1 MINEISEETSLLS
14 LNASIEAARAGDAG
28 RGFAVVAEEIR
39 KLADG
44 SMGAANEIQKV
55 VKEIIEQTKG
65 TVNTAKEAEG
75 IVSGQASI
83 VNKTIEAFG
92 NMNSGVEKLV
102 TGLKGVGDSVSSME
116 EERRDTLHAIES
128 ISAASEE
135 TAASALVVTNSVQ
148 SQLSVVNDLKDA
160 SRELEQRSM
169 ELEKAINVFKI

>member
-1 MINEISEETSLLS
+1 
-14 LNASIEAARAGDAG
+14 
-28 RGFAVVAEEIR
+28 
-39 KLADG
+39 
-44 SMGAANEIQKV
+44 
-55 VKEIIEQTKG
+55 
-65 TVNTAKEAEG
+65 
-75 IVSGQASI
+75 
-83 VNKTIEAFG
+83 
-92 NMNSGVEKLV
+92 MNSGVEKLV

>member
-1 MINEISEETSLLS
+1 M
-14 LNASIEAARAGDAG
+14 
-28 RGFAVVAEEIR
+28 
-39 KLADG
+39 K
-44 SMGAANEIQKV
+44 Q
-55 VKEIIEQTKG
+55 Q
-65 TVNTAKEAEG
+65 G

-148 SQLSVVNDLKDA
+148 SQLSVENTEFFCKFI
-160 SRELEQRSM
+160 RQWNLEFFFLYFFIYVGSKNI
-169 ELEKAINVFKI
+169 LP